1 MYRRGK
7 TEEREIL
14 DVKREHSIQMEE
26 LQRKYE
32 VISEENDYLTTKV
45 AKLEQTNK
53 EIRLA
58 KDPNDSV
65 KRLEGEVQYLQ
76 QQLAQF

>member
-1 MYRRGK
+1 LYRRGK

-32 VISEENDYLTTKV
+32 VISEENDYLSTKV